1 MKHLLPVLCLFIAV
15 QAMGQSYPI
24 GSRNITYVDP
34 SRNNRQIACQV
45 YYPATVAGA
54 DQPVANGQFPVVV
67 FGHGF
72 VMGVSAYQN
81 WWEQVVPRGYIMI
94 LPTTEG
100 GIPPSHD
107 NFAQDLKF
115 VGNEMVAAGA
125 TQGGFWSGKVT
136 DRICIMGHSM
146 GGGATVLA
154 SANNTA
160 ITCLVTLAAA
170 ETTPS
175 AQAAAANITVPAL
188 MFYGTSDN
196 VTPEAD
202 HGLPMFNNMA
212 SACKNY
218 VRIANGSH
226 CYFANYNFNCALGEA
241 IPGSLAREQQQAK
254 TYALVNPW
262 LDYFLKD
269 NCAAWQTLQAGI
281 NGGVT
286 GINVTNLCP
295 NPTPVIADQT
305 GSLSSTQ
312 APTYQWF
319 LDGQPISGANQQTYT
334 YTQGGTY
341 YVETITVGN
350 CPLQSN
356 SITISITGLNL
367 PDSPKFNY
375 FNGEIVVGQTGIYDR
390 FVVVDALGRTIAS
403 GNIQSNRQ
411 ALSLP
416 LGNPVI
422 ITLMG
427 KNAQRSIL
435 VMPQ

>member
-1 MKHLLPVLCLFIAV
+1 MKHLLPIFGLFIAF
-15 QAMGQSYPI
+15 QAIGQNFPI
-24 GSRNITYVDP
+24 GSRNITYIDA

-72 VMGVSAYQN
+72 VMAVSSYQN
-81 WWEQVVPRGYIMI
+81 WWEQIVPRGYIMI

-100 GIPPSHD
+100 GLPPNHG
-107 NFAQDLKF
+107 NFGLDLKF
-115 VGNEMVAAGA
+115 VSDEMVAAGA
-125 TQGGFWSGKVT
+125 SQGGFWSGKVT

-146 GGGATVLA
+146 GAGATVLA
-154 SANNTA
+154 AANNPT

-170 ETTPS
+170 ETNPS
-175 AQAAAANITVPAL
+175 AQAASANITVPAL
-188 MFYGTSDN
+188 MLYGTSDN

-212 SACKNY
+212 SSCKNY

-241 IPGSLAREQQQAK
+241 IPGSLSREQQLSK
-254 TYALVNPW
+254 SYALINPW

-269 NCAAWQTLQAGI
+269 DCGAWVTLQSGLG
-281 NGGVT
+281 GGVS
-286 GINVTNLCP
+286 GITVTNSCP
-295 NPTPVIADQT
+295 NPTPVIADQA
-305 GSLSSTQ
+305 GILNSTQ

-319 LDGQPISGANQQTYT
+319 LNGQPISGADQQTYT

-356 SITISITGLNL
+356 SIVVSITGLEQTN
-367 PDSPKFNY
+367 SPGFS
-375 FNGEIVVGQTGIYDR
+375 FVNGEVVLGQMGVYENYT
-390 FVVVDALGRTIAS
+390 VVDAMGRILTSGTIK
-403 GNIQSNRQ
+403 SNRERMN
-411 ALSLP
+411 LP
-416 LGNPVI
+416 VGIANTHIVEVDQRQRTNP
-422 ITLMG
+422 
-427 KNAQRSIL
+427 
-435 VMPQ
+435 